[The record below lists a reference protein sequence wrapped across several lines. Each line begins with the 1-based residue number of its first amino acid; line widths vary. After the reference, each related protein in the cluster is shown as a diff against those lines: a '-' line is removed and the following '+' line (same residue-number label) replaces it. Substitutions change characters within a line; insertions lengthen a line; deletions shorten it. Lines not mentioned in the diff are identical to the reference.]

1 MSLGVVSW
9 WAFLCSVAVINIS
22 AWLFA
27 AAAFKRQQAGTYAE
41 WPATRRLQL
50 VLSAGYVFGCAFRSF
65 LPVFDNQRLCL
76 VDSWLSSVLV
86 GRSVAT
92 IAELCFAAQ
101 WALLLHESA
110 RATNSDFAR
119 KVSLAIV
126 PLIAV
131 AEISSWYAVL
141 TTWNLGHVI
150 ENSLWGF
157 SALLVVASMLAIGP
171 RCPASRLPML
181 AAWCLAGVIYVAFMF
196 LVDVPM
202 YWSRWIADEAGGR
215 TYLNIAQGLLDAST
229 CKLVSFRWEDW
240 KNEVTWMSLYFSV
253 AVWLS
258 ISLIYI
264 PAPGA
269 GSETAQRNR
278 LSSVNSRAAA
288 R

>member
-9 WAFLCSVAVINIS
+9 WAALSSVAVINIG

-27 AAAFKRQQAGTYAE
+27 AAAFNRKQAGTSAGAS
-41 WPATRRLQL
+41 ATVRVQL
-50 VLSAGYVFGCAFRSF
+50 VLSGVYVAGCAFRSF
-65 LPVFDNQRLCL
+65 LPVFDIPRLCL

-101 WALLLHESA
+101 WALLMNESA
-110 RATNSDFAR
+110 RATGSEFVR

-126 PLIAV
+126 PLIV
-131 AEISSWYAVL
+131 LAEVSSWYAVL
-141 TTWNLGHVI
+141 TTWNLGHVF
-150 ENSLWGF
+150 ENSLWGL
-157 SALLVVASMLAIGP
+157 SAALVVASMLAIGP

-181 AAWCLAGVIYVAFMF
+181 GAWCLAGVVYVAFMF
-196 LVDVPM
+196 FIDVPM
-202 YWSRWIADEAGGR
+202 YWSRWINDQASGR
-215 TYLNIAQGLLDAST
+215 TYLSIAQGLVDASA
-229 CKLVSFRWEDW
+229 CKLVSFRWDDW

-269 GSETAQRNR
+269 SGEAAQRNR
-278 LSSVNSRAAA
+278 LSPVNSRAAA
-288 R
+288 Q